1 MCLEVTNV
9 DQVAC
14 ILQAGTTK
22 NKNSTITSDDV
33 SKQAQSFFSSY
44 VQIKRDN
51 LSTKK
56 KEGAVDELI
65 FLVGRSF

>member
-14 ILQAGTTK
+14 ILQAQQKKT
-22 NKNSTITSDDV
+22 STITSDDV
-33 SKQAQSFFSSY
+33 CRHRIFSLVMSRLR
-44 VQIKRDN
+44 VTIFQPPRK
-51 LSTKK
+51 
-56 KEGAVDELI
+56 GAIDELI